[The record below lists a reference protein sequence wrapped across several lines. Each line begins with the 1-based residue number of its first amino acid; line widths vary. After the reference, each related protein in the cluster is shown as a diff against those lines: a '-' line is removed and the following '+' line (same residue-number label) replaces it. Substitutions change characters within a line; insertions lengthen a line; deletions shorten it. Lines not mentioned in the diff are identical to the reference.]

1 MKTRQGFVSNSSSSS
16 YVVRL
21 NNVSFNYLIDQLQ
34 KDYAWDWLN
43 KKQVVGKIRDQIVQ
57 EKKWLDE
64 YNEAEVGT
72 DLDLIRTTMIKTHD
86 SRISQLK
93 DVEEKL
99 NSADNIYT
107 ASLIIFEHL
116 GIGVHNIAPTDLYSG
131 GLELTYFTAMH
142 NDYITG
148 VEEFLQ
154 EIILYLLFETEIVP
168 VCTRESD
175 QDQE

>member
-16 YVVRL
+16 YIIRL
-21 NNVSFNYLIDQLQ
+21 DKVSFNDLIDLLQ

-43 KKQVVGKIRDQIVQ
+43 KKQIVGKISDQIVQ

-64 YNEAEVGT
+64 YNEAEVGP
-72 DLDLIRTTMIKTHD
+72 DLDLIRTTMMKTCND
-86 SRISQLK
+86 RIIRLK

-107 ASLIIFEHL
+107 ASLIIFGHL
-116 GIGVHNIAPTDLYSG
+116 GIGVHDIAPTDFYSG
-131 GLELTYFTAMH
+131 GLELTYFTSMH

-154 EIILYLLFETEIVP
+154 EIILYLLFETKIVP
-168 VCTRESD
+168 VCIRESD
-175 QDQE
+175 QE